1 MWLSMVGVKMEGIIL
16 KNIDLTNVS
25 LLEEVKKVKEEDRE
39 FLEAVIEIYDS
50 NSLEDL
56 KNKQDHAIEELWD
69 KMQSSLGLLEKAG
82 ISAEMVMSKYYK
94 HEEKIKN
101 RPR

>member
-1 MWLSMVGVKMEGIIL
+1 M
-16 KNIDLTNVS
+16 S